1 MIKEELIKA
10 LDEGL
15 KLNRISQTQYSEAIY
30 LFRTIYEE
38 KQASESSDAHANLC
52 TIINEA
58 TAYDPSTITTTELEQ
73 LITAE
78 NRAVQDF
85 ITANPVLRSSPADL
99 EKMNT
104 AVGEHLQRQEH
115 AVFQI
120 RRPDVFEEDSCE

>member
-104 AVGEHLQRQEH
+104 AVDTYLSPYDEATRELYKEYY
-115 AVFQI
+115 
-120 RRPDVFEEDSCE
+120 DV